1 MDKYKNFVVIE
12 EIKSLLRQG
21 KNEEALERAEGLDPK
36 KLKDNYDCMILG
48 ETFLKNGML
57 GKAKDCY
64 ALVYD
69 RKKNRRVALELANIC
84 IRLKKA
90 DEAETYFEDYRK
102 MAPNDYFNYIFKYR
116 IDRLKGR
123 PIKEQAES
131 LEKLKSVEFTDNWGY
146 ELAKLYHKMQEVD
159 KCLQVCDE
167 VILWFGD
174 GEYVDK
180 AKALKA
186 YYSGE
191 ISLKEL
197 NPARKPAVERSEA
210 GTDTESAAEE
220 ITDQS
225 VQTTDTVDTYI
236 SENDAPAV
244 QEVQVSDAVMEYAT
258 DPTEAGLE
266 VPGSLGE
273 APEVPETSF
282 EDTAAAAEAFTE
294 TAYPEE
300 TAEPQPVRED
310 TQNGYYPETGGV
322 EAAPENTYS
331 YEENAGGGFNGNVVQ
346 EPETFEAYTEVDYI
360 EEEYTEEDL
369 AEAEEDTI
377 RVLPPEDIMISGI
390 KSVDK
395 EIELSTDELARQI
408 EAVLM
413 EDSIAKEV
421 KESMRDSGRKEENTR
436 DFTKEFTRVW
446 GRDEAKPAKEKKT
459 GRPLPAEET
468 YDIPEEKEEKNSPLL
483 DAVERELGFVSQ
495 EEKEPPQKKGWMARW
510 KERHQEK
517 ERKKQEAREEEEL
530 KKKEAELEKQ
540 RFIEKERKKDKKKYL
555 DQQRQ
560 MAKLAKEKALDTAEP
575 EREQKAPQKEAQK
588 EVRKEAQKEI
598 RKEVRKEEPAET
610 YEKVTVAEREE
621 GVYVPKKL
629 KCVPVS
635 EKSPLY
641 DILKN
646 SGKSLEDYFGFFAC
660 QKDVGEQIVK
670 CLEQLVDKSA
680 SWMNYCIIGQKGN
693 GKKAIAHGFAKF
705 IADCGLISSMQTVWT
720 EASKVNEI
728 DLTEKTDKLKG
739 RCLVINQAGSLEVEA
754 VEDIYK
760 IIEKLK
766 RNVMIVVTDYR
777 KPLYELFKG
786 REAFE
791 ELFKPRVSIPT
802 FNQDDLFDYV
812 DYKVGKAGFVFEE
825 DAYDLMVKRITGIMR
840 ATDEGALAR
849 TEKYLVKT
857 IDNAEQRNGEAYIKQ
872 TLERSRHVRSNVI
885 IAQDLPTGI

>member
-36 KLKDNYDCMILG
+36 RLKDNYDCMILG

-159 KCLQVCDE
+159 KCLKVCDE

-197 NPARKPAVERSEA
+197 NPARKPAVERNE
-210 GTDTESAAEE
+210 GRKDTESAEAGTGNTETGTE
-220 ITDQS
+220 STETGMENITEGLTDQS

-236 SENDAPAV
+236 SENDAPAI
-244 QEVQVSDAVMEYAT
+244 QEPQVSDAVMEYAA
-258 DPTEAGLE
+258 DSAEAGPE
-266 VPGSLGE
+266 IPDSLGATPE
-273 APEVPETSF
+273 A
-282 EDTAAAAEAFTE
+282 
-294 TAYPEE
+294 
-300 TAEPQPVRED
+300 
-310 TQNGYYPETGGV
+310 
-322 EAAPENTYS
+322 
-331 YEENAGGGFNGNVVQ
+331 Q
-346 EPETFEAYTEVDYI
+346 EPETFEAYNEVDYT

-377 RVLPPEDIMISGI
+377 RVIPPENIMISGI

-421 KESMRDSGRKEENTR
+421 KESMRDSGRKEDNTR

-446 GRDEAKPAKEKKT
+446 GRDEAKPAKEKKS

-468 YDIPEEKEEKNSPLL
+468 YDIPEEKDEKNSPLL

-517 ERKKQEAREEEEL
+517 ERRKQEAREEEEL

-560 MAKLAKEKALDTAEP
+560 MAKLAKEKALDTAAP
-575 EREQKAPQKEAQK
+575 VKEQKAPQKEAQK
-588 EVRKEAQKEI
+588 EVRKE
-598 RKEVRKEEPAET
+598 EPSET

-641 DILKN
+641 DILKS

-680 SWMNYCIIGQKGN
+680 AWMNYCIIGQKGN

-705 IADCGLISSMQTVWT
+705 VADCGLISSMQTVWT

-791 ELFKPRVSIPT
+791 ELFKPRVSIPA

-885 IAQDLPTGI
+885 IAQDLPSGI

>member
-36 KLKDNYDCMILG
+36 RLKDNYDCMILG

-159 KCLQVCDE
+159 KCLKVCDE

-197 NPARKPAVERSEA
+197 NPARKPAVERNE
-210 GTDTESAAEE
+210 GRKDTESAEAGTGNTETGTE
-220 ITDQS
+220 STETGMENITEGLTDQS
-225 VQTTDTVDTYI
+225 VQTPDTVDTYI
-236 SENDAPAV
+236 SENDAPAI
-244 QEVQVSDAVMEYAT
+244 QEPQVSDAVMEYAA
-258 DPTEAGLE
+258 DSAEAGPE
-266 VPGSLGE
+266 IPDSLGE
-273 APEVPETSF
+273 TPEAQETSF
-282 EDTAAAAEAFTE
+282 EDTATTGEAFAE
-294 TAYPEE
+294 TAYSEK
-300 TAEPQPVRED
+300 TAEHQPVRED
-310 TQNGYYPETGGV
+310 YQTGEPVQDDIQNGYYR
-322 EAAPENTYS
+322 ENS
-331 YEENAGGGFNGNVVQ
+331 VQ
-346 EPETFEAYTEVDYI
+346 EPETFEAYNEVDYT

-377 RVLPPEDIMISGI
+377 RVIPPENIMISGI

-421 KESMRDSGRKEENTR
+421 KESMRDSGRKEDNTR

-446 GRDEAKPAKEKKT
+446 GRDEAKPAKEKKS

-468 YDIPEEKEEKNSPLL
+468 YDIPEEKDEKNSPLL

-517 ERKKQEAREEEEL
+517 ERRKQEAREEEEL

-560 MAKLAKEKALDTAEP
+560 MAKLAKEKALDTAAP
-575 EREQKAPQKEAQK
+575 VKEQKAPQKEAQK
-588 EVRKEAQKEI
+588 EVRKE
-598 RKEVRKEEPAET
+598 EPSET

-641 DILKN
+641 DILKS

-680 SWMNYCIIGQKGN
+680 AWMNYCIIGQKGN

-705 IADCGLISSMQTVWT
+705 VADCGLISSMQTVWT

-885 IAQDLPTGI
+885 IAQDLPSGI